1 MSLQQASRNRHFLL
15 GERSDATRTLQAS
28 GPSDRLTEE
37 MTRLEEQVLTEG
49 LGKLRFLH
57 NIAGLYITQGSGIA
71 VNTLLTLVLVLQIQ
85 TCNKLQDILLHA
97 ITGEVLEHCGHCAR
111 P

>member
-1 MSLQQASRNRHFLL
+1 MALARSRSRRRGQTGTSSEASAGEQRQVSLQQASRNRHFLL

-57 NIAGLYITQGSGIA
+57 NIAGLYITHGSGIA
-71 VNTLLTLVLVLQIQ
+71 VNTL
-85 TCNKLQDILLHA
+85 
-97 ITGEVLEHCGHCAR
+97 
-111 P
+111 